1 MKRDVNIYIYVTDK
15 CDLPAVCI
23 YVYIVIYVYS
33 VHMYIYM
40 DVWTAR
46 KKNRKAMNNEHLWN
60 NSKSDE
66 SDQWFYILCASDLN
80 LLMKFLIAVNICWQ
94 KKNLVEE

>member
-1 MKRDVNIYIYVTDK
+1 
-15 CDLPAVCI
+15 
-23 YVYIVIYVYS
+23 
-33 VHMYIYM
+33 
-40 DVWTAR
+40 
-46 KKNRKAMNNEHLWN
+46 MNNEHLWN

-94 KKNLVEE
+94 KNIASGTTDPEIDLD

>member
-1 MKRDVNIYIYVTDK
+1 
-15 CDLPAVCI
+15 
-23 YVYIVIYVYS
+23 
-33 VHMYIYM
+33 
-40 DVWTAR
+40 
-46 KKNRKAMNNEHLWN
+46 MNNEHLWN

-94 KKNLVEE
+94 KKQKVQKDWADTN